1 MIGSCS
7 YITLISMW
15 YFQFIKGYLK
25 EKDMGQ
31 CPKCKRVFKR
41 KNQSHYWGEKPTTI
55 DEYIARQEKE
65 IQPLLIELKDIIN
78 KAIPEAKATIA
89 WGMPTW
95 KNNDNIIHF
104 AVNKNDISLY
114 PGKEAVLFF
123 HDHLSDYKVHN
134 GVIKILFTQPLPEK
148 LITKIAKWCYLQDI
162 NQE

>member
-1 MIGSCS
+1 
-7 YITLISMW
+7 MW
-15 YFQFIKGYLK
+15 
-25 EKDMGQ
+25 Q

-41 KNQSHYWGEKPTTI
+41 KNQSHYCGEKPTTI

-78 KAIPEAKATIA
+78 
-89 WGMPTW
+89 
-95 KNNDNIIHF
+95 
-104 AVNKNDISLY
+104 NDISLY